1 MSARSCSTYYLLLT
15 TYYLLLT
22 TYYRLRERS
31 LVLYV
36 RGCQLADG
44 SGSAPPDTEFLDGEA
59 LNEDDEPDDENAP
72 GAMAASGLAGA
83 ASSAASSASAVA
95 SYAASAVKGRFT
107 ATLEAPASYEQHQ
120 CISLTV
126 ERPGPLHV
134 AVQEGRAEC
143 VRALI
148 SAASGGHRSSR
159 DWAAAPSAVAATDLA
174 FNLALDAVRDAKV
187 R

>member
-1 MSARSCSTYYLLLT
+1 MICSEPV
-15 TYYLLLT
+15 
-22 TYYRLRERS
+22 RLA
-31 LVLYV
+31 
-36 RGCQLADG
+36 GQ
-44 SGSAPPDTEFLDGEA
+44 FLDGEA

-72 GAMAASGLAGA
+72 GAMAASGLASA

-95 SYAASAVKGRFT
+95 SYAASAVKGVKGRFT

-134 AVQEGRAEC
+134 AVQEGRGEC

-148 SAASGGHRSSR
+148 SAASGSNRASR

-174 FNLALDAVRDAKV
+174 FNLALDAVRGAKV

>member
-1 MSARSCSTYYLLLT
+1 MICSEPV
-15 TYYLLLT
+15 
-22 TYYRLRERS
+22 RLA
-31 LVLYV
+31 
-36 RGCQLADG
+36 GQ
-44 SGSAPPDTEFLDGEA
+44 FLDGEA